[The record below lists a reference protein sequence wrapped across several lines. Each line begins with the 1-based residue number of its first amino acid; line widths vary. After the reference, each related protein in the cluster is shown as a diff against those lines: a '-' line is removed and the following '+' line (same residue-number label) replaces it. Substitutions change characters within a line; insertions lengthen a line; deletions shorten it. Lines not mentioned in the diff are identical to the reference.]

1 MKNILALTK
10 RNCLLFVRNKA
21 TFFFSL
27 FSSLI
32 LIVLYFLFIAKL
44 YSQGFNETAGLEL
57 SKNQINALIYT
68 QMIMGVLVINSVSLS
83 TSMFSIM
90 AYDIEKGK
98 TESFL
103 ITKLKGWQLLFS
115 YLISA
120 IIISFLI
127 NLLMFIIST
136 IIIGIVTGFW
146 LGAGAFFLV
155 VCVMILTTLVSCAIM
170 LLITTIARSS
180 SAIGVINGIVGT
192 VIGFLC
198 GIYMPYSNLGTGAKY
213 VGSLLPFT
221 HLTIW
226 LKQIVLSNA
235 FGQFGVPTE
244 IANQMSDLW
253 FSAGNIGLCGLK
265 VPLWAMIIIS
275 SLFAVLCFV
284 IALILIKK
292 RINRSSSKFSLKKK
306 GLKNNHQS

>member
-1 MKNILALTK
+1 MKNVFALTK
-10 RNCLLFVRNKA
+10 RNCLLFVRNKS

-44 YSQGFNETAGLEL
+44 YSQGFNETAGLQL
-57 SKNQINALIYT
+57 SSNQISALIYS
-68 QMIMGVLVINSVSLS
+68 QMIVGVLVINSASLS
-83 TSMFSIM
+83 TGMFSIM
-90 AYDIEKGK
+90 ASDIEKGK
-98 TESFL
+98 TEAFL
-103 ITKLKGWQLLFS
+103 ITNLKKWELVLS
-115 YLISA
+115 YLFSA
-120 IIISFLI
+120 IIISYLI
-127 NLLMFIIST
+127 NLLMFVIST
-136 IIIGIVTGFW
+136 IIIGIATGFW
-146 LGAGAFFLV
+146 LGAGAFFSIFGALLIV
-155 VCVMILTTLVSCAIM
+155 TLISCAIM
-170 LLITTIARSS
+170 LLITVIARSS
-180 SAIGVINGIVGT
+180 SAIGVINGILGT

-198 GIYMPYSNLGTGAKY
+198 GIYMPFTNLGNGAKY

-253 FSAGNIGLCGLK
+253 FSAGNIGLCGLN

>member
-213 VGSLLPFT
+213 LASFIPFT

-226 LKQIVLSNA
+226 LKQIVLGNA
-235 FGQFGVPTE
+235 FYQFAVPEE
-244 IANQMSDLW
+244 ISSQMSDLW
-253 FSAGNIGLCGLK
+253 FSAGNIGFCGLN
-265 VPLWAMIIIS
+265 VPLWAMILLS
-275 SLFAVLCFV
+275 CLFAVGCF
-284 IALILIKK
+284 ILAYFLLRKRILTKKVKVKKIKK
-292 RINRSSSKFSLKKK
+292 EA
-306 GLKNNHQS
+306 